1 MRRSSLECVRP
12 GSRFAAAVFVV
23 CLLARSGTSSAT
35 TRSCTV
41 VGCCTAIC
49 PDSTIAECHRGAFE
63 GCTCICRPRPSRT
76 GLTIGGT
83 AQLEGQITVTAL
95 DVSYPSDSLMSPR
108 TLLQATLMVA
118 PGQSHRVLAR
128 VLAAKWRS
136 QIRANDSLQVVVSG
150 DTVTVESPRVA
161 AKYLVCSGSGP
172 CTFGDANDL
181 DLGVE
186 LNGLTFRGMARA
198 RPGDAVGATDGLK
211 LVIEPNPSRMPQ
223 VRFRVP
229 RTSMVD
235 VSVFDLFGRRVA
247 TLVRAP
253 LQRGSYSHR
262 WNGADDSGRRVRDGL
277 YFCRIVAGDAAWTER
292 VQLLR

>member
-1 MRRSSLECVRP
+1 MRRWLLECVRP
-12 GSRFAAAVFVV
+12 SARVAVAVFVM
-23 CLLARSGTSSAT
+23 CLLACSDSSSAA

-49 PDSTIAECHRGAFE
+49 PDSTIAECLKGALE
-63 GCTCICRPRPSRT
+63 GCTCICKPRPSRT

-95 DVSYPSDSLMSPR
+95 DVSYPSDSLVSPR

-118 PGQSHRVLAR
+118 PGQSHRALAQ
-128 VLAAKWRS
+128 VLAANWRS
-136 QIRANDSLQVVVSG
+136 QIRANDSLKVVVSG
-150 DTVTVESPRVA
+150 DTITVESQRVA

-172 CTFGDANDL
+172 CTFGDANDV

-186 LNGLTFRGMARA
+186 LNGLTFRGMSQVK
-198 RPGDAVGATDGLK
+198 PGDGVGALDGPK

-229 RTSMVD
+229 RASVVD
-235 VSVFDLFGRRVA
+235 VSIFDLFGRRVA
-247 TLVRAP
+247 TLVRAT
-253 LQRGSYSHR
+253 LEKGSYSHR
-262 WNGADDSGRRVRDGL
+262 WNGHDDSGKRVRDGL
-277 YFCRIVAGDAAWTER
+277 YFCRIVAGSAAWTER